1 MSKSDEL
8 LQEIKLI
15 DNRINTYKHYLHL
28 RNSGQIAITDRKT
41 EIELPRLEL
50 QALETY
56 DKLLLFHWS
65 LEYEK
70 EQEGKNEQ

>member
-1 MSKSDEL
+1 MSKSDDIV
-8 LQEIKLI
+8 QEIKLI

-28 RNSGQIAITDRKT
+28 RNSGQIAITDRTT
-41 EIELPRLEL
+41 EIDLPRLEM

-65 LEYEK
+65 LEYKK